1 MRNIIKSIGLEKI
14 FFINSFIWKL
24 ILKLNN
30 VEVGRNFY
38 IEGSIYLKLRGEKKP
53 SIFIGNNVKIFG
65 DLDLRTR
72 ESGIIIIENNVD
84 LDTNIRL
91 VAARSGSIKIGSG
104 SSIGCGLLINA
115 GEKVNIGQNVLIGP
129 NVVIQASN
137 HGFNEAGDIMG
148 QSYVHKPISVGK
160 GSWLAANVVVLP
172 GCNIG
177 EGVIIGAS
185 SVVTKSIESN
195 SIAVG
200 IPSKI
205 KSKRQI

>member
-1 MRNIIKSIGLEKI
+1 M
-14 FFINSFIWKL
+14 
-24 ILKLNN
+24 
-30 VEVGRNFY
+30 
-38 IEGSIYLKLRGEKKP
+38 
-53 SIFIGNNVKIFG
+53 IGNNVKIFG

-148 QSYVHKPISVGK
+148 QPYVHKPISVGK

-195 SIAVG
+195 SINETSTF
-200 IPSKI
+200 IEEISCL
-205 KSKRQI
+205 R